1 MEVFKKLYSILE
13 IIAGAG
19 VMMIAG
25 TIIMGATGGMCSAAL
40 VLGFGGFLVLG
51 DGVLM
56 FEGKGWDDEL

>member
-1 MEVFKKLYSILE
+1 MFRKFRAVLEV
-13 IIAGAG
+13 IAGAG

>member
-1 MEVFKKLYSILE
+1 MFRKFRAVLEV
-13 IIAGAG
+13 IAGIG

>member
-1 MEVFKKLYSILE
+1 MFRKFRAALEV
-13 IIAGAG
+13 IAGAG

-25 TIIMGATGGMCSAAL
+25 TIIMGATGGMCSVAL

>member
-1 MEVFKKLYSILE
+1 MFRKFRAVLEV
-13 IIAGAG
+13 IAGAG

-56 FEGKGWDDEL
+56 FEGKGWDDEI

>member
-1 MEVFKKLYSILE
+1 MFRKFRAVLEV
-13 IIAGAG
+13 IAGIG

-56 FEGKGWDDEL
+56 FKGKGWDDEL